1 MAILALNKVSLAY
14 QERPVLE
21 DCSFSLEAKSKCG
34 LVGANGAGKTSL
46 FRLLCGQ
53 LKPTGGEIITSRGLR
68 VGQMEQELKNHQNTI
83 WQELFA
89 LFVPL
94 HELEKQQELVNRQLQ
109 ADNLSEAEQNR
120 LLLQQAQLNEDYMEQ
135 GGLTYQSRIRGALLG
150 LGFGEDDFGRQL
162 AELSGGQRAKLA
174 LAKLLLS
181 DADLLLLDEPTNHL
195 DVDALEWLEDFLRGL
210 NKAYIVIS
218 HDRYFLDRTTEQTLH
233 LYNHH
238 IKLYRGNFSAFK
250 QQSQAAL
257 EADRRHNA
265 NLNREIERLQG
276 VIKQQKQ
283 WNRERNLVAAHSKE
297 KAMAKLQQQLVAEE
311 APAPELHF
319 QFKAAPISG
328 QDLLRAEGLAMRFG
342 DNQLFSGLDF
352 TLRRGERAFLLG
364 PNGVGKTTLFRLLLQ
379 RLQPDAGEVRQGAGL
394 KIGYYDQ
401 VQKLDDTPDNL
412 LDYLR
417 NCYPRLTET
426 ELRTA
431 LAAFLFF
438 ADDLAKPCRV
448 LSGGEKARLG
458 LLKILL
464 SRPNLLLL
472 DEPTN
477 HLDIAGREALEQA
490 LQNYDGAILAISHDR
505 YFINALA
512 ERVVVLEQGGLTE
525 YCGGWEY
532 YLEKRK
538 KLAAGLAGL
547 NIAPATAT
555 ALASAT
561 AAKKTAGREDYQA
574 RKEQAANL
582 RRLQNRLQKLENAIA
597 EGEAEKAE
605 LENQLAAPELASDY
619 QQAAALHS
627 QLQQVQQRLEEA
639 MAEWEQVALALE
651 ETEE

>member
-53 LKPTGGEIITSRGLR
+53 LKPTSGEIITSRGLR

-89 LFVPL
+89 LFAPL

-109 ADNLSEAEQNR
+109 ADNLPEAEQNR

-352 TLRRGERAFLLG
+352 TLRRGE
-364 PNGVGKTTLFRLLLQ
+364 
-379 RLQPDAGEVRQGAGL
+379 
-394 KIGYYDQ
+394 
-401 VQKLDDTPDNL
+401 
-412 LDYLR
+412 
-417 NCYPRLTET
+417 
-426 ELRTA
+426 
-431 LAAFLFF
+431 
-438 ADDLAKPCRV
+438 
-448 LSGGEKARLG
+448 
-458 LLKILL
+458 
-464 SRPNLLLL
+464 
-472 DEPTN
+472 
-477 HLDIAGREALEQA
+477 
-490 LQNYDGAILAISHDR
+490 
-505 YFINALA
+505 
-512 ERVVVLEQGGLTE
+512 
-525 YCGGWEY
+525 
-532 YLEKRK
+532 
-538 KLAAGLAGL
+538 
-547 NIAPATAT
+547 
-555 ALASAT
+555 
-561 AAKKTAGREDYQA
+561 
-574 RKEQAANL
+574 
-582 RRLQNRLQKLENAIA
+582 
-597 EGEAEKAE
+597 
-605 LENQLAAPELASDY
+605 
-619 QQAAALHS
+619 
-627 QLQQVQQRLEEA
+627 
-639 MAEWEQVALALE
+639 
-651 ETEE
+651 

>member
-53 LKPTGGEIITSRGLR
+53 LKPTSGEIITSRGLR
-68 VGQMEQELKNHQNTI
+68 VGQME
-83 WQELFA
+83 
-89 LFVPL
+89 
-94 HELEKQQELVNRQLQ
+94 LVNRQLQ
-109 ADNLSEAEQNR
+109 ADNLPEAEQNR

-265 NLNREIERLQG
+265 DLNREIERLQG

-342 DNQLFSGLDF
+342 DNQLFFGLDF
-352 TLRRGERAFLLG
+352 TLRRGERVFLLG

-401 VQKLDDTPDNL
+401 VLKLDDTPDNL

-532 YLEKRK
+532 YLEKRQQ
-538 KLAAGLAGL
+538 LAAGLAGL

-555 ALASAT
+555 APASAT

-651 ETEE
+651 EAEK

>member
-21 DCSFSLEAKSKCG
+21 DCSFSLEAKNKCG

-53 LKPTGGEIITSRGLR
+53 LKPTSGEIITSRGLR

-89 LFVPL
+89 LFAPL

-109 ADNLSEAEQNR
+109 ADNLPEAEQNR

-297 KAMAKLQQQLVAEE
+297 KAMAKLQQQLVVEE

-352 TLRRGERAFLLG
+352 TLRRGERVFLLG

-490 LQNYDGAILAISHDR
+490 LQSYDGAILAISHDR

-532 YLEKRK
+532 YLEKRQQ
-538 KLAAGLAGL
+538 LAAGLAGL

-555 ALASAT
+555 APASAT

-639 MAEWEQVALALE
+639 MAEWEQVALTLE
-651 ETEE
+651 EAEK

>member
-21 DCSFSLEAKSKCG
+21 DCSFSLEAKNKCG

-53 LKPTGGEIITSRGLR
+53 LKPTSGEIITSRGLR

-89 LFVPL
+89 LFAPL

-109 ADNLSEAEQNR
+109 ADNLPEAEQNR

-352 TLRRGERAFLLG
+352 TLRRGERVFLLG

-532 YLEKRK
+532 YLEKRQQ
-538 KLAAGLAGL
+538 LAAGLAGL

-555 ALASAT
+555 TPASAT

-651 ETEE
+651 EAEK